1 MSYPVESDTPLGP
14 IDTPLGPIQIF
25 KGYSVNPEAG
35 GAGDLPSQLELIVSN
50 VIGFLTLIAGLAFL
64 FYFLIGAIN
73 WITASGDNQKSQLA
87 RQQIFNALIGL
98 IVVVLA
104 YPIISVLSQL
114 LGIHILNPQEVI
126 NNQFKF

>member
-14 IDTPLGPIQIF
+14 IDIPLGPIKIF
-25 KGYSVNPEAG
+25 KGYSFSIPG
-35 GAGDLPSQLELIVSN
+35 GGYGNLPSQLELIVSN
-50 VIGFLTLIAGLAFL
+50 VIGFLTLIAGLAFI

-73 WITASGDNQKSQLA
+73 WITAGGDNQKSQLA

-114 LGIHILNPQEVI
+114 LGIHILNPKEVI
-126 NNQFKF
+126 KQFQF

>member
-1 MSYPVESDTPLGP
+1 MTYPISSD
-14 IDTPLGPIQIF
+14 IDLGPIQIF
-25 KGYSVNPEAG
+25 KGYSFSLPGG
-35 GAGDLPSQLELIVSN
+35 GAGDLSSRLELIVSN

-114 LGIHILNPQEVI
+114 LGIHILSPKDVI
-126 NNQFKF
+126 SQFQF

>member
-1 MSYPVESDTPLGP
+1 MTYLPSSTIPFGR
-14 IDTPLGPIQIF
+14 IQIF
-25 KGYSVNPEAG
+25 KGYSVDPEAG
-35 GAGDLPSQLELIVSN
+35 GYGNLPSQLELIVSN

-64 FYFLIGAIN
+64 FYFLIGAFN

-87 RQQIFNALIGL
+87 RRQIFNALIGL

-126 NNQFKF
+126 KQFQF

>member
-1 MSYPVESDTPLGP
+1 MTYLASSD
-14 IDTPLGPIQIF
+14 IDFGPIQIF
-25 KGYSVNPEAG
+25 KGYSV
-35 GAGDLPSQLELIVSN
+35 GDLPSQLELIVSN

-114 LGIHILNPQEVI
+114 LGIHILNPQDVI
-126 NNQFKF
+126 NQFQF

>member
-1 MSYPVESDTPLGP
+1 MTYLTSSD
-14 IDTPLGPIQIF
+14 IDFGPIQIF
-25 KGYSVNPEAG
+25 KGYSVGDA
-35 GAGDLPSQLELIVSN
+35 DLPSQLELIVSN

-114 LGIHILNPQEVI
+114 LGIHILNPKEVI
-126 NNQFKF
+126 SQFQ

>member
-1 MSYPVESDTPLGP
+1 MTYLASSP
-14 IDTPLGPIQIF
+14 IDLHPIQIF
-25 KGYSVNPEAG
+25 KGYSVDIPPG
-35 GAGDLPSQLELIVSN
+35 GGPGNLPSQLELLVSN

-73 WITASGDNQKSQLA
+73 WITAAGDNQKSQLA

-104 YPIISVLSQL
+104 YPIISILSQL
-114 LGIHILNPQEVI
+114 LGIHILNPKEVI
-126 NNQFKF
+126 KQFQFF